1 MRDVRIHIFRRG
13 NQARLTRTNPVSD
26 NLKWEVIHIESRQ
39 VMLSSLTKHVAER
52 VAMMMSRKNFT
63 IRRVRKTPAEL
74 AAIYEKRATARRAE
88 AARLRDAGENSQ
100 AELAASIA
108 FENEKAARYYG
119 RISRAIPRISR

>member
-1 MRDVRIHIFRRG
+1 M
-13 NQARLTRTNPVSD
+13 SD

-119 RISRAIPRISR
+119 RISRATPRISL